1 MSGLLN
7 AQEGY
12 MSHFFDGQQSLIP
25 NDSNHQLIV
34 IGNGFDLAC
43 GIKSGFASFFNPR
56 MRALGA
62 CRVNLCL
69 GRYVFDTERRGSML
83 HALRENSDWFKAHG
97 LSTCAWLWAFWGED
111 GASPPFPLIT
121 DRNGRPGD
129 FFCPMDETFRK
140 FAAEYVADIA
150 RTGVDMI
157 LYDDDYGYRN
167 MFPGQKISC
176 LCERHLT
183 AYSKE
188 LGEDVS
194 PDEFGKRVSSGG
206 SNRWRDA

>member
-1 MSGLLN
+1 MTKTMTDGLASRYAVTVPVMN
-7 AQEGY
+7 APG
-12 MSHFFDGQQSLIP
+12 
-25 NDSNHQLIV
+25 
-34 IGNGFDLAC
+34 LAKF
-43 GIKSGFASFFNPR
+43 GGREKILAEL
-56 MRALGA
+56 RALGA